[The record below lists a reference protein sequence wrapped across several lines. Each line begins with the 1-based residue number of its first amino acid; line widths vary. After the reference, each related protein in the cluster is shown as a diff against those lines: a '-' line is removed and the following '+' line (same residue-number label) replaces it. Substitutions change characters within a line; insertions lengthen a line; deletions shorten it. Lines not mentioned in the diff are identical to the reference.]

1 MKVFVGINTDSDIDF
16 RDSEGLRYKDIS
28 VKVKSLKVLDLDTL
42 SLIDSDIKDCKG
54 IIGFN
59 FSSEKNEYDFKVE
72 CDYSGDDICIGAEA
86 NSNYITSKIAVY
98 QNGSLLGGKNSIV
111 CMNFNDSFTLEFN
124 LSNFTFK
131 ILCTTYTL
139 YDGLS
144 IDSTCNGYED
154 LYIFI
159 NIKAS
164 ILDATNLFSKVDKL
178 AYRLFDDTYIIKEL
192 YNDIIISSGVDTL
205 VIYFDKVHKL
215 CNVVIPPSL
224 DRLFLFIGRYC
235 ISGSEFCDDIDNKP
249 SVTFII
255 PESKRDKILGLI
267 VDRLRYPNISHL
279 TDMQVLS
286 KFDLD
291 VKYY

>member
-1 MKVFVGINTDSDIDF
+1 
-16 RDSEGLRYKDIS
+16 
-28 VKVKSLKVLDLDTL
+28 
-42 SLIDSDIKDCKG
+42 
-54 IIGFN
+54 
-59 FSSEKNEYDFKVE
+59 
-72 CDYSGDDICIGAEA
+72 
-86 NSNYITSKIAVY
+86 
-98 QNGSLLGGKNSIV
+98 
-111 CMNFNDSFTLEFN
+111 MNFNDSFTLEFN

>member
-16 RDSEGLRYKDIS
+16 KDSEGLRYKDIL
-28 VKVKSLKVLDLDTL
+28 VKVKSIKVLDLDTL
-42 SLIDSDIKDCKG
+42 SLLDLDVKDCKG
-54 IIGFN
+54 VIGVT

-72 CDYSGDDICIGAEA
+72 CDYSDDNISIGAEA

-111 CMNFNDSFTLEFN
+111 CMDFNDSLTLEFN

-131 ILCTTYTL
+131 ILYTVYTL

-144 IDSTCNGYED
+144 VDSICNGYED
-154 LYIFI
+154 LYIFT
-159 NIKAS
+159 NIKSS
-164 ILDATNLFSKVDKL
+164 ILDDTKLFSKVGEL
-178 AYRLFDDTYIIKEL
+178 AYRLFDATYIIKEL

-205 VIYFDKVHKL
+205 VIYLDNVHKL

-224 DRLFLFIGRYC
+224 DRLFIGRNYIIC
-235 ISGSEFCDDIDNKP
+235 SDFYDDIDNKLV
-249 SVTFII
+249 VTFII
-255 PESKRDKILGLI
+255 PESKKDKILGLI
-267 VDRLRYPNISHL
+267 VDNLRYSNISNL

>member
-16 RDSEGLRYKDIS
+16 KNSSGLKYKDIS
-28 VKVKSLKVLDLDTL
+28 VKVKSIKVLDLGTL
-42 SLIDSDIKDCKG
+42 SLLDLDVKDCKDVV
-54 IIGFN
+54 GFN
-59 FSSEKNEYDFKVE
+59 FLSEKNEYNFKINCE
-72 CDYSGDDICIGAEA
+72 YSDDDICIGTEA
-86 NSNYITSKIAVY
+86 NSNYINSKIAVY

-111 CMNFNDSFTLEFN
+111 CIDFNDSLTLEFN

-131 ILCTTYTL
+131 VLCTMYTL

-144 IDSTCNGYED
+144 VDSIFNGYEA

-159 NIKAS
+159 TIKVS
-164 ILDATNLFSKVDKL
+164 ILDATNLFSKVDEL
-178 AYRLFDDTYIIKEL
+178 AYRLFDDIYIIKEL

-205 VIYFDKVHKL
+205 VIYLDNVHKL

-224 DRLFLFIGRYC
+224 DRLFIGRYC

-249 SVTFII
+249 LVTFII
-255 PESKRDKILGLI
+255 PESKKDKILGL
-267 VDRLRYPNISHL
+267 VADNLRYPNISHL

>member
-16 RDSEGLRYKDIS
+16 KNSSGSKYKDIL
-28 VKVKSLKVLDLDTL
+28 VKVKSIKVLDLDTL
-42 SLIDSDIKDCKG
+42 SLMDLDVKDCKDVV
-54 IIGFN
+54 GFN
-59 FSSEKNEYDFKVE
+59 FLSTKNEYDFKIN
-72 CDYSGDDICIGAEA
+72 CDYSDDNISIGTEA
-86 NSNYITSKIAVY
+86 NSNYINSKIAVY

-111 CMNFNDSFTLEFN
+111 CIDFNDSLTLEFN

-131 ILCTTYTL
+131 ILCTMYTL

-144 IDSTCNGYED
+144 VDSTCNGYED

-164 ILDATNLFSKVDKL
+164 ILDDTNLFSKVDEL
-178 AYRLFDDTYIIKEL
+178 AYRFFYNTYIIKEL

-205 VIYFDKVHKL
+205 VIYFDKVHKP

-224 DRLFLFIGRYC
+224 DRLFIGRYC
-235 ISGSEFCDDIDNKP
+235 ISGSGFCDDIDSKP
-249 SVTFII
+249 LVTFII
-255 PESKRDKILGLI
+255 PESKKDKILGLI
-267 VDRLRYPNISHL
+267 VDNLRYINVSHL

-286 KFDLD
+286 SFDLA
-291 VKYY
+291 VKCY

>member
-16 RDSEGLRYKDIS
+16 KNSEGLRYKDIS
-28 VKVKSLKVLDLDTL
+28 VKVKSIKVLDLDTL
-42 SLIDSDIKDCKG
+42 SLIDSDVKDCKDV
-54 IIGFN
+54 IGFS
-59 FSSEKNEYDFKVE
+59 FLSEKNEYDFKVE
-72 CDYSGDDICIGAEA
+72 CDYSGDDICIRTEA
-86 NSNYITSKIAVY
+86 NSNYINSKIAVY
-98 QNGSLLGGKNSIV
+98 QNGSLLGGKNIIV
-111 CMNFNDSFTLEFN
+111 CIDFNDSLTLEFN

-131 ILCTTYTL
+131 ILCTMYIL

-164 ILDATNLFSKVDKL
+164 ILDATNLFSKVDEL

-205 VIYFDKVHKL
+205 VIYLDNVHKL

-224 DRLFLFIGRYC
+224 DRVFIGRYC

-249 SVTFII
+249 LVTFII
-255 PESKRDKILGLI
+255 PESKKDKILGLI
-267 VDRLRYPNISHL
+267 ADNLRYPNISHL
-279 TDMQVLS
+279 TDMQVLN

-291 VKYY
+291 VRYY

>member
-16 RDSEGLRYKDIS
+16 KNSEGLRYKDIS
-28 VKVKSLKVLDLDTL
+28 VKVKSVKVLDLGTL
-42 SLIDSDIKDCKG
+42 SLMDLDVKDCKDVV
-54 IIGFN
+54 GFN
-59 FSSEKNEYDFKVE
+59 FLSTKNEYDFKVE
-72 CDYSGDDICIGAEA
+72 CDYSGDVISIGTEA

-111 CMNFNDSFTLEFN
+111 CIDFNDSLTLEFN
-124 LSNFTFK
+124 LSNFTSK
-131 ILCTTYTL
+131 ILCTIYTL

-144 IDSTCNGYED
+144 IDIICNGYED

-159 NIKAS
+159 TIKAS
-164 ILDATNLFSKVDKL
+164 ILDSTNLFSKVDKL

-205 VIYFDKVHKL
+205 VIYLDNVRKL

-224 DRLFLFIGRYC
+224 DRLFIGRYC
-235 ISGSEFCDDIDNKP
+235 ISGSEFCDNNDNKP
-249 SVTFII
+249 LVTFII
-255 PESKRDKILGLI
+255 PESKKDKILGLI
-267 VDRLRYPNISHL
+267 ADNLRYPNISHL
-279 TDMQVLS
+279 TDMQVLN